1 MFVMTLV
8 STWYGGILG
17 VGEFTYEYG
26 LSNWFVMGF
35 PYYIFALIYA
45 LFIAGRIRK
54 TNAVSIPELIAGSY
68 GQTSS
73 FIGGFFVFLMT
84 SPAPYL
90 LIAGIMLSLLT
101 GIPSRLSA
109 LIIFIISAVYLYKK
123 GFRSVVQSDI
133 LQFLLMFAGFAVLAA
148 FLLKQYPIS
157 EFISVNHL
165 PAEHLTLTG
174 GLPASYI
181 ISWFFIAL
189 WTLVDPGFHQRCA
202 AAKSAKTARNG
213 ILVSIL
219 FWMIF
224 DALTVITGLYARSL
238 LPDIQALYAYPFIAA
253 HILPVGLFGLFF
265 TGLLATVMSTLDSY
279 IFISAQTFGYDIL
292 SKYYPGNVK
301 RNVRLGYL
309 VTGLVA
315 MIVLIL
321 VPSVIS
327 IWYMIG
333 TLVIPS
339 LLIPTLSALF
349 DRTIEK
355 RLIIILM
362 LGSFAFTLTW
372 FAIGK
377 VLGAYPLGL
386 EPFFPGLVFSIVIY
400 SSGRIMSK
408 NRDK

>member
-1 MFVMTLV
+1 
-8 STWYGGILG
+8 
-17 VGEFTYEYG
+17 
-26 LSNWFVMGF
+26 
-35 PYYIFALIYA
+35 
-45 LFIAGRIRK
+45 
-54 TNAVSIPELIAGSY
+54 
-68 GQTSS
+68 
-73 FIGGFFVFLMT
+73 
-84 SPAPYL
+84 
-90 LIAGIMLSLLT
+90 MLSLLT
-101 GIPSRLSA
+101 GIPSTLSA

-157 EFISVNHL
+157 EFISVKHL

-238 LPDIQALYAYPFIAA
+238 LPDIQALYAYPLIAA

-292 SKYYPGNVK
+292 SKYYPGYVK

-315 MIVLIL
+315 MIILIL

-333 TLVIPS
+333 TMAIPS

-355 RLIIILM
+355 RLINVLM

-372 FAIGK
+372 FLIGK
-377 VLGAYPLGL
+377 VTGNYPLGL
-386 EPFFPGLVFSIVIY
+386 EPFYPGLAFSITIY
-400 SSGRIMSK
+400 LTGRIRSK
-408 NRDK
+408 KPL